1 MTKQERAKVW
11 YKGKDGKRGMALA
24 AIGKRLGVSHV
35 TVRNWLISQKVK
47 LRKRGRPAN
56 V

>member
-11 YKGKDGKRGMALA
+11 YKGKNGKKGMTLA
-24 AIGKRLGVSHV
+24 AIGTRLGVSHV

-47 LRKRGRPAN
+47 MRKRGRPASK
-56 V
+56 